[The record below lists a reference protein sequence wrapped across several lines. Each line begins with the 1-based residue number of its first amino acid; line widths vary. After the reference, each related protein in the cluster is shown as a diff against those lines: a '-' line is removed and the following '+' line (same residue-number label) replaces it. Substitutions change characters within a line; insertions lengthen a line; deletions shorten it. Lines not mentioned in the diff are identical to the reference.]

1 MFNGVEFRG
10 IGRQEQKPA
19 SSILGSSKQPFFG
32 MERSVV
38 HYNHGALVE
47 GRQKL
52 MGKPEFKKTTVHR
65 PAILKRRK
73 ELIRYFSGNNATALI
88 FSAANSPEH
97 LLAPWR
103 IPVLPIQVCIDAT
116 FIHIGNLF
124 WRYIFDLLLVRCYF
138 LLILLPVTGC
148 LFFLVIL
155 YR

>member
-1 MFNGVEFRG
+1 MFNRVEFRG

-19 SSILGSSKQPFFG
+19 SSVLGSGKQPLFG

-38 HYNHGALVE
+38 HYNHGALIK

-52 MGKPEFKKTTVHR
+52 MGKPEFKKITVHR
-65 PAILKRRK
+65 PAILKRRE

-97 LLAPWR
+97 LLAPR
-103 IPVLPIQVCIDAT
+103 RVPVLPIQVCIDAT
-116 FIHIGNLF
+116 FIYIGNLF
-124 WRYIFDLLLVRCYF
+124 WRYIFDLLLVRRYF
-138 LLILLPVTGC
+138 PLIPLPVTGC